1 MAIALLCLSSKIYC
15 RPTFSCIISF
25 FATSA
30 FSVYLIHDNTLV
42 REYLISKIHSFIGD
56 FSFVLLTLSIMGC
69 VVAIFLTCILMDKIR
84 MLIFKLIKIDK
95 LSERIEK
102 LIRKLLNIAYIRFE
116 NRLNLTAE

>member
-56 FSFVLLTLSIMGC
+56 FSFVLLTLSIIGC
-69 VVAIFLTCILMDKIR
+69 VVAIFLTCILIDKIR
-84 MLIFKLIKIDK
+84 ILLFRKIHIKTFVDKIDN
-95 LSERIEK
+95 
-102 LIRKLLNIAYIRFE
+102 LLNALLTKLE
-116 NRLNLTAE
+116 NLI